1 MLANICGRVSNPVGV
16 RWPRACSAAFAASP
30 KLQWES
36 AMGVCNAMF
45 HCTDWTFAQSSARFF
60 LFLRIGGPRMCY
72 GAAEVL
78 TLWLEPSAS
87 ELSDLRCLSGLSR
100 GSMVSEWILIS
111 YGCSVGATQ
120 LGLLSWGC
128 SPTARESI
136 WCDS

>member
-1 MLANICGRVSNPVGV
+1 
-16 RWPRACSAAFAASP
+16 
-30 KLQWES
+30 
-36 AMGVCNAMF
+36 
-45 HCTDWTFAQSSARFF
+45 
-60 LFLRIGGPRMCY
+60 MCY

-128 SPTARESI
+128 SVGAAHLRLVNRSGATHEAPP
-136 WCDS
+136 